1 METLKDTSVTHH
13 PLSNWKE
20 QGHVH
25 GCSGWFIFCYLG
37 ELNLSLIILMEHTTL
52 LSRANVLQSFIRS
65 WELNCQLA
73 LTQPLYLLSAMTER
87 RRRRK
92 RREELLLRGASA
104 ARVAPQK
111 CFSHHADLREGSREC
126 LHRRA
131 AAVPSCQNKSV
142 MSPCSDPQWHH
153 LQEGK
158 PRPARWRHLM
168 CVTDVCIT
176 CSDVP
181 LLQFCSLAWS
191 VCVNGL
197 YCSATFV
204 AKYC

>member
-87 RRRRK
+87 RRRK

-142 MSPCSDPQWHH
+142 MSPCSDPQWITCRRETPVQ
-153 LQEGK
+153 LGD
-158 PRPARWRHLM
+158 AIWCASLM
-168 CVTDVCIT
+168 CASPVVMCHC
-176 CSDVP
+176 CS
-181 LLQFCSLAWS
+181 
-191 VCVNGL
+191 
-197 YCSATFV
+197 SAVWFGVFV
-204 AKYC
+204 